1 MPSVAPTPVV
11 PPVPTRSDTGAE
23 ALVRAALATLAKLTT
38 TSGTPIAA
46 TVAGPL
52 PNGLTQLIAGT
63 RSLALQLSPPLAPGV
78 TVSISLQ
85 SAPDGPKIVVRPT
98 SGPQQGQARPIV
110 PTPPPPSPP
119 TLPQNAAATIAPV
132 AKAPSAP
139 QLPLAQATP
148 VAATGAAVVA
158 TRPGSTP
165 TGPTSTA
172 PSVPSPASAPPAPVV
187 ATAVV
192 RTSPQ
197 PVADDAIPAP
207 PLTAELA
214 PEGELPVRM
223 RSAADAY
230 AGSKSEPAPVLHR
243 SSQSAPAGGGATA
256 SLGPGEHQIVDP
268 HQAMA
273 RQQSA
278 APLLARLAAII
289 GRPDTPPQLREA
301 AVRVLA
307 SRVGLDD
314 GAPDGRVLQAAMEGS
329 GTLATPAS
337 NQSRAALFVLRAVL
351 LRLAG
356 VPSATASVAGR
367 TAPAPPL
374 AGDPPQRGEAVANA
388 PLDGDRL
395 DMARQLLG
403 HTEGAL
409 SRLKL
414 LQLASQPADQRPQ
427 TPAAAAE
434 YRVEIPML
442 LRGETAMVQF
452 VVEREA
458 RQKEKARERGW
469 RMRFALSFSATGE
482 IGADVGLYGR
492 TVNVALWADDPATSE
507 AMAAGAAELAPA
519 LARHGISLGA
529 VRVRHGRPT
538 SPGRAS
544 GAILDS
550 TG

>member
-63 RSLALQLSPPLAPGV
+63 RILALQLSPPLAPGV

-98 SGPQQGQARPIV
+98 SGPPQVQARPIV
-110 PTPPPPSPP
+110 PTPPLAPP
-119 TLPQNAAATIAPV
+119 TPPQNAAATIAPV
-132 AKAPSAP
+132 AKELPAP
-139 QLPLAQATP
+139 QPPLAQAPP
-148 VAATGAAVVA
+148 VAATGVAVAA

-172 PSVPSPASAPPAPVV
+172 PSVPSPASAPPAAVV

-256 SLGPGEHQIVDP
+256 SLGPGEHQIVDS
-268 HQAMA
+268 HQAVA

-278 APLLARLAAII
+278 APLLARLAALIA
-289 GRPDTPPQLREA
+289 RPDTPPQLREA

-329 GTLATPAS
+329 GTLATPGS

-351 LRLAG
+351 QRLAG
-356 VPSATASVAGR
+356 TPPATASVAGR
-367 TAPAPPL
+367 TVPAPPL
-374 AGDPPQRGEAVANA
+374 AGDPPQRGEPVANA

-395 DMARQLLG
+395 DVARQLLG

-434 YRVEIPML
+434 YRVEVPML

-452 VVEREA
+452 VIEREA
-458 RQKEKARERGW
+458 RQKEKTRARGW

-482 IGADVGLYGR
+482 IGADVGLHGR

-529 VRVRHGRPT
+529 VRVRQGRPT